1 MSKLRLALIAGG
13 KSAER
18 DVSLKSGE
26 QVYQALDKG
35 KYDIRRYDPRD
46 DLERLVRDAPDLDV
60 ALVIMHGRGGEDGT
74 LQGMLDL
81 LEIPYQGSG
90 VLGSALGMN
99 KELSKLLYQE
109 AGLRVS
115 RALFFTKEE
124 APSPEEIEARLGL
137 PVVIKPVNEGSSI
150 GVTKA
155 RTLEEL
161 RQGLDAAFPYDH
173 RILVEEFLEG
183 VEVTGG
189 VLGNSKLTALP
200 LVEIIPSDQYDF
212 FDYEAKYKP
221 GASTEICPA
230 RVSPEIAKKGQEAA
244 LAAHRALQ
252 CRGYSRTDMIVRDG
266 EIYVLET
273 NTIPGMTATSL
284 FPQAAQAQGLEF
296 AQLLDT
302 LIELALEKEA

>member
-1 MSKLRLALIAGG
+1 MAKLRLALIAGG
-13 KSAER
+13 NSAER

-26 QVYQALDKG
+26 QVYAALDKNR
-35 KYDIRRYDPRD
+35 YDISRYDPKY
-46 DLERLVRDAPDLDV
+46 DLERLAHDAANLDV

-81 LEIPYQGSG
+81 LGIPYQGSG

-99 KELSKLLYQE
+99 KELSKMLYQQ
-109 AGLRVS
+109 AGLKVS
-115 RALFFTKEE
+115 RALFLNRGE
-124 APSPEEIEARLGL
+124 ALNPREIAAELGL
-137 PVVIKPVNEGSSI
+137 PVVIKPVHEGSSI
-150 GVTKA
+150 GMSKA
-155 RTLEEL
+155 STPEEL
-161 RQGLDAAFPYDH
+161 EKGMGTAFLYDH
-173 RILVEEFLEG
+173 RVLVEEFLEG

-189 VLGNSKLTALP
+189 VLGNAELTALP
-200 LVEIIPSDQYDF
+200 LVEIVPAEQYAF

-230 RVSPEIAKKGQEAA
+230 RLDEATTRKAQAAA
-244 LAAHRALQ
+244 LTAHRALH

-284 FPQAAQAQGLEF
+284 FPQAAKAYGLEF
-296 AQLLDT
+296 PQLLDR
-302 LIELALEKEA
+302 LIELAMEKG

>member
-1 MSKLRLALIAGG
+1 MSKLTLALIAGG

-26 QVYQALDKG
+26 QVYQALNKD

-46 DLERLVRDAPDLDV
+46 DLELLVRDAPDLDV

-81 LEIPYQGSG
+81 LGIPYQGSW
-90 VLGSALGMN
+90 VLGSAIGMN
-99 KELSKLLYQE
+99 KELSKILYQQ
-109 AGLRVS
+109 AGLKVS
-115 RALFFTKEE
+115 RAMFFTQEE
-124 APSPEEIEARLGL
+124 APDPREIEARLGL

-150 GVTKA
+150 GITKA

-161 RQGLDAAFPYDH
+161 QKGLDAAFPYDH

-189 VLGNSKLTALP
+189 VLGNNKLTALP

-230 RVSPEIAKKGQEAA
+230 RVSPEITKKAQEIAVI
-244 LAAHRALQ
+244 AHRALH

-284 FPQAAQAQGLEF
+284 FPQAAQALGLEF
-296 AQLLDT
+296 PQLLDT
-302 LIELALEKEA
+302 LIELALERD

>member
-1 MSKLRLALIAGG
+1 MTKLRLALIAGG
-13 KSAER
+13 NSAER

-26 QVYQALDKG
+26 QVYEALDKN
-35 KYDIRRYDPRD
+35 KYDISRYDPRD
-46 DLERLVRDAPDLDV
+46 DLERLARDAANLDA

-81 LEIPYQGSG
+81 LGIPYQGSG

-99 KELSKLLYQE
+99 KELSKMLYQQ
-109 AGLRVS
+109 AGLTVS
-115 RALFFTKEE
+115 RALYVNRGEDLD
-124 APSPEEIEARLGL
+124 PREIEAELGL

-150 GVTKA
+150 GITKA
-155 RTLEEL
+155 STPEEL
-161 RQGLDAAFPYDH
+161 EKGLKDAFLYDH
-173 RILVEEFLEG
+173 RVLVEEFLEG

-189 VLGNSKLTALP
+189 VLGNTELTALP
-200 LVEIIPSDQYDF
+200 LVEIVPSEQYAF

-230 RVSPEIAKKGQEAA
+230 RVDEATTREAQEVA
-244 LAAHRALQ
+244 LTAHRALH
-252 CRGYSRTDMIVRDG
+252 CRGYSRTDMIIKDG

-284 FPQAAQAQGLEF
+284 FPQAAKAYGLEF
-296 AQLLDT
+296 PQLLDR
-302 LIELALEKEA
+302 LIELAMEKD

>member
-18 DVSLKSGE
+18 EVSLKSGE
-26 QVYQALDKG
+26 QVYQALNKD

-46 DLERLVRDAPDLDV
+46 DLDRLVRDAPDLDA

-99 KELSKLLYQE
+99 KELSKLLYQQ
-109 AGLRVS
+109 AGLQVS
-115 RALFFTKEE
+115 RALFFTREE
-124 APSPEEIEARLGL
+124 APSAAAIEAQLGL

-155 RTLEEL
+155 RTREEL
-161 RQGLDAAFPYDH
+161 QKGLEAAFPYDH

-189 VLGNSKLTALP
+189 VLGNAKLTALP

-230 RVSPEIAKKGQEAA
+230 RVSPEITRKAQEAA
-244 LAAHRALQ
+244 LIAHRALH

-296 AQLLDT
+296 SQLLDT
-302 LIELALEKEA
+302 LIDLALEKD

>member
-18 DVSLKSGE
+18 EVSLKSGE
-26 QVYQALDKG
+26 QVYQALNKD

-99 KELSKLLYQE
+99 KELSKLLYQQ
-109 AGLRVS
+109 AGLQVS
-115 RALFFTKEE
+115 RAWFFSRDE

-150 GVTKA
+150 GITKA
-155 RTLEEL
+155 RTREEL
-161 RQGLDAAFPYDH
+161 QQGLKAAFAHDH

-183 VEVTGG
+183 VEITGG
-189 VLGNSKLTALP
+189 VLGNNNLTALP
-200 LVEIIPSDQYDF
+200 LVEIVPSDQYDF

-230 RVSPEIAKKGQEAA
+230 RVSPEIARKAQEVA
-244 LAAHRALQ
+244 LTAHRALH

-284 FPQAAQAQGLEF
+284 FPQAAQAHGLEF
-296 AQLLDT
+296 PQLLDT
-302 LIELALEKEA
+302 LIELALEKEV